1 MIKESQNGRRFILIN
16 ILDWLWKVDDSCGD
30 GAGEARWRSGPAW
43 DTHFPLSWGCQR
55 DEMGPQAV
63 EIHRNYSAL
72 CLSFPFLKSGQ
83 LPKGL
88 QLLAM

>member
-16 ILDWLWKVDDSCGD
+16 ILDWLWKVDGSCGD

-43 DTHFPLSWGCQR
+43 DTHFPLSWRCWR
-55 DEMGPQAV
+55 EAMGSQLGK
-63 EIHRNYSAL
+63 IHTNYSVL
-72 CLSFPFLKSGQ
+72 CLSSPFLKSCQ
-83 LPKGL
+83 LSQCL